1 VNLTDIKGAL
11 IAALEEKA
19 KSWDGMT
26 SLRLDVRFRKDGT
39 VNAVSLCP
47 LFELAVRGKCP
58 PLSDYDFLGDST
70 GETNRLT

>member
-1 VNLTDIKGAL
+1 LNLTDIKGAL

-58 PLSDYDFLGDST
+58 PLSDYDFLADST